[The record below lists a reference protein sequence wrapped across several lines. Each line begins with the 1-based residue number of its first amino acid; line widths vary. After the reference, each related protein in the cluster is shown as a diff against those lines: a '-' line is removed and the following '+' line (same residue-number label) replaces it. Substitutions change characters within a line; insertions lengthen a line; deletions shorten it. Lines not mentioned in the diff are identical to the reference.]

1 VYLQEFRSHTLKPTL
16 VVVQS
21 LSLITVTETD
31 DDEQHQGRA
40 AQRTGP
46 SSKAPSL
53 APCCSFLPRNFAIFQ
68 FKRVSSSPQCCT
80 GDGTARPPPPA
91 AIGISP
97 FFLLSSAGDR
107 SEACTA
113 PPWGNG
119 HQDLTRRENGF
130 CQLNS
135 CRIALLSARNWWWP
149 KMLVRF
155 ALTVTGDCGKRSWSR
170 TEGRHRHH
178 FTSIYFLRL

>member
-80 GDGTARPPPPA
+80 GDGTARPPPP
-91 AIGISP
+91 P
-97 FFLLSSAGDR
+97 CCDR
-107 SEACTA
+107 
-113 PPWGNG
+113 
-119 HQDLTRRENGF
+119 DLTLF
-130 CQLNS
+130 S
-135 CRIALLSARNWWWP
+135 CFPRLAIAAKLVLLRHGETDIKILRGARMVSAN
-149 KMLVRF
+149 
-155 ALTVTGDCGKRSWSR
+155 
-170 TEGRHRHH
+170 
-178 FTSIYFLRL
+178 